1 MAENASPNVCGG
13 GGGGGGGGGD
23 ASARRDAAEAMT
35 VAQLKHRMQVMGLA
49 HLYVGKK
56 NVRKDD
62 LVDMF
67 VSAGGV
73 GC

>member
-1 MAENASPNVCGG
+1 
-13 GGGGGGGGGD
+13 
-23 ASARRDAAEAMT
+23 MT

>member
-1 MAENASPNVCGG
+1 MP
-13 GGGGGGGGGD
+13 
-23 ASARRDAAEAMT
+23 RTLDAAEAMT